1 MRIFLIALTIAIFAY
16 ALGLVLQN
24 PDELPV
30 NLLFIEVP
38 AMRLGLL
45 LLLTLVLGIVL
56 GLLLL
61 SIKVIQKGWE
71 IKRLRKDIDY
81 LRKQQI
87 QSAQNAAAEVAAAAR
102 HEKTVLDINANEKSP
117 L

>member
-45 LLLTLVLGIVL
+45 LLLTL
-56 GLLLL
+56 
-61 SIKVIQKGWE
+61 
-71 IKRLRKDIDY
+71 RD
-81 LRKQQI
+81 
-87 QSAQNAAAEVAAAAR
+87 EVSYASSKADRRTHLAR
-102 HEKTVLDINANEKSP
+102 STCF
-117 L
+117 